1 MARWIPDAKSKVT
14 FCPGVS
20 NLAAP
25 TSAEL
30 TAGTVLCTP
39 GTYVNA
45 GLKELG
51 GFETTQEF
59 VVSKDLATKVD
70 SKIPGRQSLPDAS
83 LTFFDDDASSTIR
96 TALAEGTV
104 GFLVLMPY
112 GQVTGKRCE
121 VWPVTIGALN
131 NSQLVA
137 GGADPATF
145 MVAAAVTSAP
155 NKLAV
160 VP

>member
-1 MARWIPDAKSKVT
+1 MARWIPDGKSKLT
-14 FCPGVS
+14 FCPAVA

-25 TSAEL
+25 TSGEL
-30 TAGTVLCTP
+30 AAGTVLCTP
-39 GTYVNA
+39 GTYVTA
-45 GLKELG
+45 GLKEMA

-59 VVSKDLATKVD
+59 KVMQDVATSTD
-70 SKIPGRQSLPDAS
+70 SKIPGRKSLPDAH
-83 LTFFDDDASSTIR
+83 LTFYDDDASTTIR

-112 GQVTGKRCE
+112 GQVSSKRCE

-131 NSQLVA
+131 TSQIV
-137 GGADPATF
+137 GGGDVATF
-145 MVAAAVTSAP
+145 MVAVAVTSLP